1 MRVLLFLFLVIKM
14 VNFKYFLGSIFA
26 IPLLPLLY
34 FQGKRIKATVP
45 RLPEAQGT
53 EGLVSIGAVRTIS
66 MITVG
71 ESTIAGVGVA
81 SHEIGFSGTL
91 AKELATKL
99 KVNVSWKVYAKSGY
113 TAKRVAEKI
122 VPSIAE
128 KEIDLIVI
136 GLGGNDAF
144 ALNSPNQWGRDIEK
158 LIFALEKRYANTPIA
173 FTNMPP
179 IKEFPAFTAA
189 MKFTLGNLV
198 ELLGEKLEQVV
209 ARRSHVY
216 YQSQNITLKDWIERM
231 NIDSSE
237 KDFFSDGVHPS
248 KLTYQTW
255 AKDFSDFIIQERI
268 LNSLRH

>member
-1 MRVLLFLFLVIKM
+1 MT
-14 VNFKYFLGSIFA
+14 NFKYFAGCIFA

-34 FQGKRIKATVP
+34 FQGKRIRVIVP
-45 RLPEAQGT
+45 RLPEAQGIQGIAST
-53 EGLVSIGAVRTIS
+53 GVVRTIHI
-66 MITVG
+66 ITIG

-81 SHEIGFSGTL
+81 THEVGFTGTL

-113 TAKRVAEKI
+113 TARRVTERLI
-122 VPSIAE
+122 PSITE
-128 KEIDLIVI
+128 KQIDLIVI

-144 ALNSPNQWGRDIEK
+144 ALNTPYRWAKDIEE
-158 LIFALEKRYANTPIA
+158 LILALKEKYGTTPIA

-179 IKEFPAFTAA
+179 IKAFPAFTSA

-198 ELLGEKLEQVV
+198 ELLGEKLAQVV
-209 ARRSHVY
+209 AKQSNVY
-216 YQSQNITLKDWIERM
+216 YQSQNITLKDWIVRM
-231 NIDSSE
+231 NINSTE

-255 AKDFSDFIIQERI
+255 AKDFSNFIIQNI
-268 LNSLRH
+268 VLK